1 MARQLFTAR
10 LERKLLLSDPAQC
23 FHLEFSID
31 ELEKFDFIAGQF
43 VSTVAN
49 DANGKSQTRAYSI
62 ASAPRANQF
71 DLCVNRV
78 ENGFFSNLLC
88 DLEPGQTV
96 PFHGPHGLFTLRQ
109 PLTEAIFIATGT
121 GIAPMRGFVEW
132 LFPESGEDRSQGRP
146 IWLVYGTRYT
156 TEIYYQKYF
165 EKIAAEH
172 HNFHYV
178 SSLSRQNE
186 GWEGLRGYVQEH
198 VARIV
203 TERASRNHSAPV
215 VTVAEPAG
223 FDIHAY
229 ICGLNDMVSAN
240 RDKLTELGWQRKQI
254 IFERYD

>member
-1 MARQLFTAR
+1 LARQLFTAR

-88 DLEPGQTV
+88 DLEPGQAV

-165 EKIAAEH
+165 EKIAAER
-172 HNFHYV
+172 HNFHYI
-178 SSLSRQNE
+178 SSLSRPRE
-186 GWEGLRGYVQEH
+186 GWEGLRGYVQQH
-198 VARIV
+198 VAQIV
-203 TERASRNHSAPV
+203 TERASRNHPEPV
-215 VTVAEPAG
+215 VTVAEPGG